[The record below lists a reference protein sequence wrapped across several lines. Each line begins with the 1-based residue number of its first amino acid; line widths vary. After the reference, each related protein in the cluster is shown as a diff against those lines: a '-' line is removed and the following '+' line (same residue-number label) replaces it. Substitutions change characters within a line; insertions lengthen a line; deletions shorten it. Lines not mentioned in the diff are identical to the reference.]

1 MVGLMITDH
10 PSPQREAFGAIVE
23 LPAQLAGDALIDGRS
38 PLAERYLIDWS
49 RERRG
54 SARFIV
60 RPGSVE
66 DVQALV
72 RWCSR
77 SGVAIVVQGGNTG
90 LVGGALPENSDCAV
104 LSLERLNRIRC
115 VDPLDFTLQA
125 DAGAVLQDVKDA
137 AEACDMIFPLA
148 LGAQGSCTIGGNVA
162 TNAGG
167 INVLRYGMTRDLVLG
182 LETVLPDG
190 TLWNGMNG
198 LRKDNRGY
206 SLKQLMIGSEGTLGV
221 VTGVEVRLSPRPTQ
235 VETAYVGLGSFRQAC
250 ELFRMARHLCSDL
263 LSAFEVIGEECL
275 PLAHLIDPN
284 LRSPLTQACPV
295 HAIVE
300 LACGPGIDAGGL
312 LEAMLTRALEAE
324 LIRDGVVAQ
333 SRSQAA
339 AFWAIREGL
348 VEGQAR
354 RGFHVRTDLSV
365 RLSDV
370 PKLIEQARS
379 CIVREWPGWTSLTYG
394 HAGDGNIHFN
404 VLPPMDCDPGQAR
417 AVGQAVLIRLYEL
430 VGALGGSFSAEHG
443 VGRSRSDV
451 FWAGLSQRER
461 QIHTAIKAAFDPA
474 GLFNSGCLMS
484 DRGDL

>member
-1 MVGLMITDH
+1 MIRPMATDH
-10 PSPQREAFGAIVE
+10 PSLRREASGAIE
-23 LPAQLAGDALIDGRS
+23 LPAQLAADALIDGQS

-49 RERRG
+49 RDRRG

-66 DVQALV
+66 DVQAFV
-72 RWCSR
+72 RWCSQ

-90 LVGGALPENSDCAV
+90 LAGGAIPDSSDYAV

-137 AEACDMIFPLA
+137 AEASDMTFPLA

-190 TLWNGMNG
+190 TLSNGMNG

-275 PLAHLIDPN
+275 PLAHLIDPK
-284 LRSPLTQACPV
+284 LRSPLTQPCPV

-312 LEAMLTRALEAE
+312 LETMLARALESD
-324 LIRDGVVAQ
+324 LIKDGVVAQ

-339 AFWAIREGL
+339 TFWAIREGL

-365 RLSDV
+365 RLSQV
-370 PKLIEQARS
+370 PKLIEQARA
-379 CIVREWPGWTSLTYG
+379 CIEREWPGWTSLTYG

-404 VLPPMDCDPGQAR
+404 VLPPIDCDPGEAR
-417 AVGQAVLIRLYEL
+417 AVGQAVLTRLYEL

-443 VGRSRSDV
+443 VGRSRSQV

-461 QIHTAIKAAFDPA
+461 QLHTAIKAAFDPA
-474 GLFNSGCLMS
+474 GLFNPACLMPGP
-484 DRGDL
+484 GDV